1 MIARWRTCF
10 SFASCL
16 FSLGLMLASVA
27 VNAADQRLALVIG
40 NADYPDASSPV
51 VVALKNARA
60 VADQLR
66 KSGFEVDL
74 LENLNKDPLQRA
86 VQSFYDKIKP
96 GAAVV
101 FFFSGYGIQATKQ
114 NFVIPLNALIWTELD
129 VRREGLGIEGMLAAL
144 AERGASARIV
154 ILDASRRNPF
164 ERRFRSYSA
173 GVGTIDTPVNTSIIS
188 AASPGK
194 VISDA
199 DADSSLFV
207 SELLKEMSAPGIP
220 VNEVFNHTREG
231 VSRATNGDQVPWVAS
246 NLTQKFYIG
255 GPPPVQVATPPRPP
269 APVPPIQPPPPPPV
283 QPPQQTVQQVPPPQT
298 ATPPPEAIK
307 PIDRKVG
314 DKFRDCP
321 VCPELVVVP
330 TGEFDM
336 GSNDFEPEK
345 PIHRVAIAKPFAIG
359 RREVTYAEWDQCVTA
374 GACKVKPDDA
384 GHPRADFPVTGV
396 SWNDSKDY
404 TAWISSKTGAKYR
417 LPTEAEWEYVSRAG
431 TTTSYWWGAAN
442 KPGQA
447 NCRDCGG
454 QANGQST
461 TKVAAFPPNAYGL
474 YDTSGNVAEWVEDC
488 WNPNYRSATSDGS
501 AVTTGQCRLRVLRGG
516 SYENM
521 SKYIRSSSRFLYDAN
536 VRYAANGF
544 RVLRELP

>member
-10 SFASCL
+10 SFAGCL
-16 FSLGLMLASVA
+16 FSLALMLAPVA
-27 VNAADQRLALVIG
+27 ADAADQRLALVIG

-144 AERGASARIV
+144 AERGASTRIV
-154 ILDASRRNPF
+154 VLDASRRNPF

-173 GVGTIDTPVNTSIIS
+173 GLGTIDTPVNTSIIS

-199 DADSSLFV
+199 DVDSSLFV
-207 SELLKEMSAPGIP
+207 GELLKEMSAPGIP
-220 VNEVFNHTREG
+220 VNEVFSRTREG

-255 GPPPVQVATPPRPP
+255 GPPSVQAAAPPRPP
-269 APVPPIQPPPPPPV
+269 APPALPIQPPPAPPV
-283 QPPQQTVQQVPPPQT
+283 QPPPQT
-298 ATPPPEAIK
+298 TTPSPEAIK
-307 PIDRKVG
+307 PVDRKVG

-330 TGEFDM
+330 AGEFDM

-345 PIHRVAIAKPFAIG
+345 PIHRVAIPKPFAIG

-374 GACKVKPDDA
+374 GACKVKPDD
-384 GHPRADFPVTGV
+384 GGRPRTDFPVTGV

-404 TAWISSKTGAKYR
+404 AVWISSKTGAKYR
-417 LPTEAEWEYVSRAG
+417 LPTEAEWEYVARAG
-431 TTTSYWWGAAN
+431 AATSYWWGAAN

-454 QANGQST
+454 QTNGQST

-488 WNPNYRSATSDGS
+488 WNPNYRNATSDGT

>member
-1 MIARWRTCF
+1 MIAHWRTCF
-10 SFASCL
+10 TLAGCL
-16 FSLGLMLASVA
+16 LMTALALTPVA
-27 VNAADQRLALVIG
+27 TYAADQRLALVIG

-86 VQSFYDKIKP
+86 VQSFYDKVKP
-96 GAAVV
+96 GAAVM

-129 VRREGLGIEGMLAAL
+129 VRREGLSMEGMLAAL
-144 AERGASARIV
+144 AERGASTRIV

-173 GVGTIDTPVNTSIIS
+173 GLGTIDTPTNTSIIS

-207 SELLKEMSAPGIP
+207 GELLKEMSAPGIP

-231 VSRATNGDQVPWVAS
+231 VSRATNGDQVPWVSA

-255 GPPPVQVATPPRPP
+255 GAPVQ
-269 APVPPIQPPPPPPV
+269 APVPPPAPAQPAPPV

-298 ATPPPEAIK
+298 APRPAPQSSEAAK
-307 PIDRKVG
+307 PVDRKVA

-330 TGEFDM
+330 AGEFDM

-374 GACKVKPDDA
+374 GACKVRPDDA
-384 GHPRADFPVTGV
+384 GRPRADFPVTGII
-396 SWNDSKDY
+396 WNDTKDY

-417 LPTEAEWEYVSRAG
+417 LPTEAEWEYVARAG
-431 TTTSYWWGAAN
+431 TATSYWWGAAN

-454 QANGQST
+454 QAGGQST

-488 WNPNYRSATSDGS
+488 WNPNYRSGTSDGS

-516 SYENM
+516 SFENM